1 MSDPDQITVTLSREE
16 AREICALWVCHGMRP
31 PEIDEAHPAY
41 TGPQKICAVQVADN
55 PQPSD
60 TGRYEEALRE
70 LLKVVSD
77 ISFEAEAEI
86 PAHWPS
92 VSCKNIGHGQRH
104 EDDWRCPDCCSTW
117 WAINETEPTAAS
129 DIEAFIFAALQ
140 PAGEKH
146 GN

>member
-1 MSDPDQITVTLSREE
+1 MSDPDQITVTLSREDAE
-16 AREICALWVCHGMRP
+16 WIAAI
-31 PEIDEAHPAY
+31 
-41 TGPQKICAVQVADN
+41 TGPRVAMDPTNQYGDPAFAIDAKLRAALDN

-92 VSCKNIGHGQRH
+92 VSCKNIGHEQRH

-117 WAINETEPTAAS
+117 WAINGTEPTAAS
-129 DIEAFIFAALQ
+129 DIEAFIFSALQ
-140 PAGEKH
+140 PTGEKH